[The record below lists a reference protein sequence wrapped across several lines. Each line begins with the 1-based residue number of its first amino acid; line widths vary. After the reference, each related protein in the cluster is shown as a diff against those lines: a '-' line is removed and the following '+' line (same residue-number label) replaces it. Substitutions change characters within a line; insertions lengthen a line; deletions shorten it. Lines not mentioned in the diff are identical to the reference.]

1 MIDLPCIV
9 HLLLL
14 LIFLLLMNQ
23 TISWLL
29 LQFNF
34 FFKVFS
40 VLVARRCQIIGW
52 TAHVLIYHWILLIAA
67 AHFVGNK
74 LQVWLGFF
82 ELNSVIDQK
91 RYQEGIVEKG
101 FNSLSKLSF
110 VHYFYSSRS
119 VIYWLLT
126 ELYLY
131 YFCVIDQLSINKDI
145 MYIINTIKRWF
156 EILNSCQKLH

>member
-91 RYQEGIVEKG
+91 RYQEGILEKG

-110 VHYFYSSRS
+110 V
-119 VIYWLLT
+119 
-126 ELYLY
+126 
-131 YFCVIDQLSINKDI
+131 QLSINKDI

-156 EILNSCQKLH
+156 KILNSCQKLH

>member
-1 MIDLPCIV
+1 MIDLPSTV

-91 RYQEGIVEKG
+91 RYQEGILRKG
-101 FNSLSKLSF
+101 YNLPSKLSF
-110 VHYFYSSRS
+110 VHYFYSSRNL
-119 VIYWLLT
+119 ICLFLT
-126 ELYLY
+126 ELHLY
-131 YFCVIDQLSINKDI
+131 YHCI
-145 MYIINTIKRWF
+145 MYY
-156 EILNSCQKLH
+156 

>member
-1 MIDLPCIV
+1 MDLHSIV

-14 LIFLLLMNQ
+14 LIFCF
-23 TISWLL
+23 SWIKQYLDCYYNL
-29 LQFNF
+29 IF

-91 RYQEGIVEKG
+91 RYQEGILEKG

-110 VHYFYSSRS
+110 VHHFYSSRS
-119 VIYWLLT
+119 VIYLFLT
-126 ELYLY
+126 ELYQY
-131 YFCVIDQLSINKDI
+131 YFCVIDQSNLVLI
-145 MYIINTIKRWF
+145 R
-156 EILNSCQKLH
+156 ILCTL